1 MNGELIGAPAPP
13 NGHKKQ
19 RTYFRTITILV
30 NKPERSYLEI
40 TPSRVILDG
49 GDRLVLPCNQSVVVG
64 SRGLEVSVSANANV
78 TVTIQGTIAFVILIH
93 LYKKPAPYQR
103 DHLGFYI
110 SNSKGLSGNCH
121 GLLGR
126 RLLFLTLGAG
136 DRVQLPKAKLTLPMS
151 LAGWRNSVGMWCA
164 YTCIWIMKIVFLA
177 C

>member
-40 TPSRVILDG
+40 TPSRVIVDG
-49 GDRLVLPCNQSVVVG
+49 GDRLVLPCNQSTIVG
-64 SRGLEVSVSANANV
+64 RRGLEVSVSANANV
-78 TVTIQGTIAFVILIH
+78 TVSIQGTVAFVVLLH

-103 DHLGFYI
+103 NHLGFYI
-110 SNSKGLSGNCH
+110 ANSQGLSSNCH

-126 RLLFLTLGAG
+126 WL
-136 DRVQLPKAKLTLPMS
+136 LPMTVTAQS
-151 LAGWRNSVGMWCA
+151 SVSQGEPDAAHALTWLRNSKELWSR
-164 YTCIWIMKIVFLA
+164 F
-177 C
+177 

>member
-1 MNGELIGAPAPP
+1 MGWCANHCPLPRCPAGVTVNGELIGAPAPP
-13 NGHKKQ
+13 GGHKKQ

-49 GDRLVLPCNQSVVVG
+49 GDRLVLPCNQSTVVG

-78 TVTIQGTIAFVILIH
+78 TVTIQGTVAFVILIH
-93 LYKKPAPYQR
+93 LYKRPAPYQR

-110 SNSKGLSGNCH
+110 SHSEGLSSNCH

-126 RLLFLTLGAG
+126 QPLSHCSEHSIQFLEARLM
-136 DRVQLPKAKLTLPMS
+136 LPGC
-151 LAGWRNSVGMWCA
+151 LA
-164 YTCIWIMKIVFLA
+164 
-177 C
+177 

>member
-1 MNGELIGAPAPP
+1 MNGALIGAPAPP

-19 RTYFRTITILV
+19 RTYFRVITILV

-40 TPSRVILDG
+40 TPHRVILDG
-49 GDRLVLPCNQSVVVG
+49 GDRLVLPCNQSMVVG

-110 SNSKGLSGNCH
+110 SNSKGLSGDCH
-121 GLLGR
+121 GLLGK
-126 RLLFLTLGAG
+126 RLLFPGGRRGALSSRG
-136 DRVQLPKAKLTLPMS
+136 KLVLPVAV
-151 LAGWRNSVGMWCA
+151 A
-164 YTCIWIMKIVFLA
+164 
-177 C
+177 

>member
-40 TPSRVILDG
+40 TPSRVIVDG
-49 GDRLVLPCNQSVVVG
+49 GDRLVLPCNQSAVVG
-64 SRGLEVSVSANANV
+64 SQGLEVSVSANASV
-78 TVTIQGTIAFVILIH
+78 TISIQGTVAFVVLLH

-103 DHLGFYI
+103 NHLGFYI
-110 SNSKGLSGNCH
+110 ANGQGLSSNCH

-126 RLLFLTLGAG
+126 WLIPMPVTVRF
-136 DRVQLPKAKLTLPMS
+136 PKVNLMLSTP
-151 LAGWRNSVGMWCA
+151 
-164 YTCIWIMKIVFLA
+164 
-177 C
+177 

>member
-13 NGHKKQ
+13 SGHKKQ

-49 GDRLVLPCNQSVVVG
+49 GERLVLPCNQSAVAG

-78 TVTIQGTIAFVILIH
+78 TVTIQGSIAFVILIH

-103 DHLGFYI
+103 NHLGFYI
-110 SNSKGLSGNCH
+110 ANSKGLSSNCH

-126 RLLFLTLGAG
+126 QLLSRWRRAQKSASQREAAVASTVSSPEQCSHEMPG
-136 DRVQLPKAKLTLPMS
+136 
-151 LAGWRNSVGMWCA
+151 LAPW
-164 YTCIWIMKIVFLA
+164 
-177 C
+177 

>member
-30 NKPERSYLEI
+30 NKPERSYLEV
-40 TPSRVILDG
+40 TPRRVILDG

-78 TVTIQGTIAFVILIH
+78 TVTIQGTVAFVILIH

-110 SNSKGLSGNCH
+110 SSSKGLSGNCH
-121 GLLGR
+121 GLLG
-126 RLLFLTLGAG
+126 T
-136 DRVQLPKAKLTLPMS
+136 QLPFVGQRGGVGSLRKAGVADSFS
-151 LAGWRNSVGMWCA
+151 LAEKCHGSV
-164 YTCIWIMKIVFLA
+164 IFIHIMEIVFLA
-177 C
+177 SW